1 MRGIVSARRRADEFE
16 AGVETGTVS
25 SSAPSETRALVDLVQ
40 QIRTID
46 TVETRADFAAD
57 LRTRLLA
64 AAPAF
69 LTLDE
74 TASASAPVSVRDRRT
89 TPARRALSAAAAAC
103 IVVGGGVGVAAASQT
118 ALPGESLYPVKRGI
132 ERLEVSTAGSPAG
145 RGQEYLQQADHRL
158 SEIEQLALTR
168 PDDYAT
174 PLLMRRALDDFST
187 AARDGGDS
195 LMTAYREDGSDG
207 SIGDL
212 RQFAEESSRR
222 LDAMMPLLPGDL
234 RDELVAA
241 AESLSTL
248 DSAAR
253 RLCPTCSTLGPLD
266 LSSALTIVREPLG
279 QVTGGP
285 VVKPVASPHVT
296 PSGHHKPNA
305 PVTRDAPGTA
315 DIPRIPNAPV
325 TANAPGIP
333 NAPVTANAPG
343 IPNAPVPTNAPGIPN
358 APVTTNAPGI
368 PNAPVTTN
376 APGIPNAPVPTNA
389 PLTPNASG
397 GPAPD
402 QQGSDLPPAT
412 TDPSAIV
419 AVPPSAAL
427 PQAPVRPTPPP
438 ATQPTTV
445 GTTPDLAALLPRPS
459 AGNNNQPGPS
469 VPSVIVPDPL
479 STVPEVLDTTGDA
492 LHPLADV
499 PVDPS
504 LP

>member
-25 SSAPSETRALVDLVQ
+25 SSAPSEMRALVDLVQ

-64 AAPAF
+64 AAPAL

-187 AARDGGDS
+187 AALDGGDS

-234 RDELVAA
+234 HDELVAA

-285 VVKPVASPHVT
+285 VVKPVASPQVT

-315 DIPRIPNAPV
+315 DLPRIPKAPV

-333 NAPVTANAPG
+333 NAPVT
-343 IPNAPVPTNAPGIPN
+343 TNAPGTPN
-358 APVTTNAPGI
+358 APITTNAPGI
-368 PNAPVTTN
+368 PNAPIT
-376 APGIPNAPVPTNA
+376 TNA

-397 GPAPD
+397 APASD

-427 PQAPVRPTPPP
+427 PLAPVRPTPPP

-459 AGNNNQPGPS
+459 AGSNNQPGPS

-492 LHPLADV
+492 LHPLAEV
-499 PVDPS
+499 PVDPG